1 MSKVK
6 KIRREVTIGGVKR
19 WISGNTEQEYAEKLI
34 AALHLD
40 GTPQFVQRKHEFQKY
55 AQQWFEVFSKPNVE
69 LVTATTY
76 ERQLRVHIYPILGE
90 LPVEEIAPVDVQKVF
105 NAMSCAKE
113 TKIKVKNILNMIFEQ
128 AIEDGLIQRNPLH
141 SRSIRI
147 TGKSSTPIKPYTVEQ
162 MRYLVQHIADV
173 KKPMDRNYLALHT
186 LHPLRPEEILGLQW
200 QDIDFA
206 EQTIRIER
214 AVTHPHRNEPL
225 LKGTKTDASR
235 RVIDLVPQ
243 IIPYL
248 TRSTGEHF
256 VLGGEKPLTYTQT
269 RKMCQRI
276 QQDINFAEAITPRR
290 FRTTVLT
297 DLYDMTKDIKQA
309 QAAAG
314 HTTAAMTLKHYVKGR
329 SEHRNTAAPIASAYG
344 LEN

>member
-19 WISGNTEQEYAEKLI
+19 WISGNTEQEYAERLI

-162 MRYLVQHIADV
+162 MRYLVQHIAD
-173 KKPMDRNYLALHT
+173 MH
-186 LHPLRPEEILGLQW
+186 
-200 QDIDFA
+200 
-206 EQTIRIER
+206 
-214 AVTHPHRNEPL
+214 
-225 LKGTKTDASR
+225 
-235 RVIDLVPQ
+235 
-243 IIPYL
+243 
-248 TRSTGEHF
+248 
-256 VLGGEKPLTYTQT
+256 
-269 RKMCQRI
+269 
-276 QQDINFAEAITPRR
+276 
-290 FRTTVLT
+290 
-297 DLYDMTKDIKQA
+297 
-309 QAAAG
+309 
-314 HTTAAMTLKHYVKGR
+314 
-329 SEHRNTAAPIASAYG
+329 
-344 LEN
+344 